1 VTGIRQLANH
11 LNISIGTVSRALNNR
26 ADVNPE
32 TRRRVLEAALELG
45 YVANQS
51 GRSLRR
57 GATNTIGFVIE
68 TGGPASEAG
77 DNFFFLLTDSMN
89 AVLSQRGYDLVILP
103 CHSADDPVEFLAR
116 TVARGTVDALVI
128 TATRRQDQRIALLSK
143 SKMPFLTLGRSD
155 TPGDYPWFDL
165 DFEGIAQSSVTKLVA
180 LGHRRIAVVLPQ
192 GDESLGH
199 YYLKGYLAGLNQAG
213 IAPEDALILRFPTSE
228 EGGFA
233 AGSQIATMAEPPTAA
248 VLCSDATPVG
258 LYSGLH
264 SHGLTPGKDLS
275 VVLFRE
281 SPQTRFLDP
290 KPTCFY
296 LDVQALGEALSSSV
310 LTMLSDPKTPLDAKI
325 WPLEFR
331 QGTTLCPPRTHQP

>member
-1 VTGIRQLANH
+1 MTGIRKLADH
-11 LNISIGTVSRALNNR
+11 LKISIGTVSRALNNR

-77 DNFFFLLTDSMN
+77 DNFFFLLTDAMN
-89 AVLSQRGYDLVILP
+89 AEFSSRGYDLVILP

-143 SKMPFLTLGRSD
+143 SRMPFLTLGRSN
-155 TPGDYPWFDL
+155 TPGTYPWFDL
-165 DFEGIAQSSVTKLVA
+165 DFEGIAQFSVGKLA
-180 LGHRRIAVVLPQ
+180 SLGHRRIAVVLPQ

-199 YYLKGYLAGLNQAG
+199 YYLQGYLDGMAAAGLTVEQ
-213 IAPEDALILRFPTSE
+213 DLILRLPTSE
-228 EGGFA
+228 EGGFEA
-233 AGSQIATMAEPPTAA
+233 ASRIARMAQPPTA
-248 VLCSDATPVG
+248 VMICSDATPVG
-258 LYSGLH
+258 FFSGLH
-264 SHGLTPGKDLS
+264 AHGIQPGEDIS
-275 VVLFRE
+275 VILFRE

-290 KPTCFY
+290 KPACY
-296 LDVQALGEALSSSV
+296 QLDVRALGEALSKSV
-310 LTMLSDPKTPLDAKI
+310 LTMLHSDHSPPDREI
-325 WPLEFR
+325 WPMEFR
-331 QGTTLCPPRTHQP
+331 EGRTLCPPKTR

>member
-1 VTGIRQLANH
+1 MAGIRKLADH

-32 TRRRVLEAALELG
+32 TRKRVLEAALELG

-68 TGGPASEAG
+68 TGGPASEGG
-77 DNFFFLLTDSMN
+77 DNFFFLLTDAMN
-89 AVLSQRGYDLVILP
+89 AEFSSRGYDLVILP

-143 SKMPFLTLGRSD
+143 SKMPFLTLGRSN

-165 DFEGIAQSSVTKLVA
+165 DFEGIAQFSVGKLAA
-180 LGHRRIAVVLPQ
+180 LGHRRIAAVLPQ

-199 YYLKGYLAGLNQAG
+199 YYLQGYLAGLAKAG
-213 IAPEDALILRFPTSE
+213 LTPESELILRLPTSE
-228 EGGFA
+228 EGGFEA
-233 AGSQIATMAEPPTAA
+233 ARQIATMANRPTAV

-264 SHGLTPGKDLS
+264 AHGITPGADLS
-275 VVLFRE
+275 VMLFRE

-290 KPTCFY
+290 MPACFQ
-296 LDVQALGEALSSSV
+296 LDVKALGEALSESV
-310 LTMLSDPKTPLDAKI
+310 LTMFGSTEAPPDRKI
-325 WPLEFR
+325 WPMVFR
-331 QGTTLCPPRTHQP
+331 QGTTLCPPKGL